1 IRLRAVALGARNDND
16 IVSLIISGNNQAP
29 NSDSFSFL
37 TTFDGDGRIGTRPLQ
52 QLFIQTDPD
61 FSEGWT
67 DPALKELDEFET
79 KISKLTKTA
88 LLFTPSIQANAIANF
103 NPNVQPN
110 TQELIFDTIRSRL
123 RIKTGREPKKLNDLF
138 GNRNFR
144 RAPGGA
150 VSSMDRIN
158 ILNQI
163 SNMLGQRQTLLKSV
177 VNAIRNLREG
187 VGINAPDI
195 QNDNIFQGGLGNI
208 TKPSGSNKTSR
219 SLTTP
224 NLYRKTEIPQF
235 LEHMIEYEDE
245 YDIGQNSGRRFVIT
259 ADRIVSLSIS
269 ENPPPFNA
277 ITVIGILGEGFVDP
291 PSGLQQT
298 SDGGNVVP
306 SPYAV
311 DYDS

>member
-1 IRLRAVALGARNDND
+1 TQYSTISSQLAGVADLLGLECFANTQGHIEVRPPGYNKVPSSVFFKMFRDRDENGTKVFPDFLENLYFNQIKNIFNQIEVVEDEIRLRAVALGARNDND

-61 FSEGWT
+61 FSETWT
-67 DPALKELDEFET
+67 DRVLKELDDIET
-79 KISKLTKTA
+79 KISELTETA

-195 QNDNIFQGGLGNI
+195 QNDNIFQ
-208 TKPSGSNKTSR
+208 
-219 SLTTP
+219 
-224 NLYRKTEIPQF
+224 
-235 LEHMIEYEDE
+235 
-245 YDIGQNSGRRFVIT
+245 
-259 ADRIVSLSIS
+259 
-269 ENPPPFNA
+269 
-277 ITVIGILGEGFVDP
+277 
-291 PSGLQQT
+291 
-298 SDGGNVVP
+298 
-306 SPYAV
+306 
-311 DYDS
+311 